1 MLKCHWIKL
10 KYVFNVTPDKLWY
23 QLKRGRVN
31 MLFKENINAD
41 EILVEEQPLKEAELE
56 AADMSVDV

>member
-1 MLKCHWIKL
+1 
-10 KYVFNVTPDKLWY
+10 
-23 QLKRGRVN
+23 